1 MKLISNL
8 LDLFSFLIDLTGIKL
23 FIYFSLVDRFISRF
37 MNEDEIKRKS
47 FIISALR
54 KTFFIPKTI
63 TRKVKKFNARCE
75 FEFEQFSAGR
85 KYFSLPN
92 FISKLNFYFR

>member
-8 LDLFSFLIDLTGIKL
+8 LDLFSFLIDLTGINL
-23 FIYFSLVDRFISRF
+23 FIYFSLVDRF

-54 KTFFIPKTI
+54 NLFFY
-63 TRKVKKFNARCE
+63 
-75 FEFEQFSAGR
+75 S
-85 KYFSLPN
+85 
-92 FISKLNFYFR
+92 